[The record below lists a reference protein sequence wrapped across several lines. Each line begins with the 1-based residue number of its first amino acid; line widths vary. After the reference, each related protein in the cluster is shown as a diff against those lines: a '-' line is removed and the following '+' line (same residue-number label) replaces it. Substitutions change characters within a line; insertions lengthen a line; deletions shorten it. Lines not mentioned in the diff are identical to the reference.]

1 MPKSRTRGKPY
12 NPARSKAIEMERRE
26 RELRRSCK
34 DFAIVFVSGS
44 LFAELYDFKHG
55 FVKDGAIP
63 EIDYALRHHAFHWSV
78 FQCVFCVDAFGHPYN
93 RAKMS
98 LPGRH
103 PETRDDVAPG
113 LVDTLKAM
121 VDACNQSHVR
131 GHGWIACAG
140 GQQLTMDEAAAI
152 FESLNPYRIRTA
164 EEIEA
169 DNNDLDV
176 EIANVERDLLFRE
189 RYA

>member
-1 MPKSRTRGKPY
+1 MAKSRTRGKPY
-12 NPARSKAIEMERRE
+12 NPAKSKAIEMERRE
-26 RELRRSCK
+26 KVLRQACANL
-34 DFAIVFVSGS
+34 AIVFVSGS
-44 LFAELYDFKHG
+44 VMAELYDLRHG
-55 FVKDGAIP
+55 KFIESTLD
-63 EIDYALRHHAFHWSV
+63 IDYALRHHAFHWSV
-78 FQCVFCVDAFGHPYN
+78 FQCVFCVGADGIPYP
-93 RAKMS
+93 RPKLS
-98 LPGRH
+98 VPGA
-103 PETRDDVAPG
+103 ELQTRDDIAGG

-121 VDACNQSHVR
+121 VDACNPKHVR

-152 FESLNPYRIRTA
+152 FEPLNPYRIRTA
-164 EEIEA
+164 EEVEA